1 MLVVDDSAFMR
12 RVIGEIIDGSP
23 DFQVVGTARNGHEA
37 IRQIHALEPDIVTL
51 DVEMPELDGL
61 QTLGYIMSEAPRA
74 VVMLSA
80 AGTQGGVD
88 LTLRCLELGAVDF
101 VRKPSGPI
109 SPDLASVADTLLDA
123 LRAATQVN
131 LKGVQ
136 ALARPRFVTQP
147 PAVRERSEATVAVA
161 IATSTGGPRA
171 LAEVIPALPGDLLAA
186 VLVVQHMPA
195 GFTRSLAN
203 RLDGMSELRVTEAE
217 HGEPVVV
224 NRVYLAPGGLHMRVA
239 GSGPGAMDHR
249 ARRHAGPPRRAPLR
263 RPAVRVRGRGVRAGE
278 HRRRPHRH
286 GEGRRGGAPAPF
298 ETPAGRV
305 WCRTGDLDD
314 LRHAA
319 RGPPAGRRGAR
330 RRPAGGGADDRR
342 PAFGA
347 SGAVTRGAPCSSSSG
362 RGSCAFSRANAG
374 RHRAGYATSRTMHE

>member
-23 DFQVVGTARNGHEA
+23 DFHVVGTARNGHEA

-136 ALARPRFVTQP
+136 LLARPRFVTQP
-147 PAVRERSEATVAVA
+147 PAVRQRSEATVAVA

-224 NRVYLAPGGLHMRVA
+224 NRVYLAPGSFRAVGAPNDGDAALDATLREHHVQRDQRSRPLLEVLDRLA
-239 GSGPGAMDHR
+239 GHRWDEVEVTDLLRRLRSAMADETDEL
-249 ARRHAGPPRRAPLR
+249 ASTEPPRPLTATALDAP
-263 RPAVRVRGRGVRAGE
+263 VR
-278 HRRRPHRH
+278 
-286 GEGRRGGAPAPF
+286 
-298 ETPAGRV
+298 
-305 WCRTGDLDD
+305 
-314 LRHAA
+314 
-319 RGPPAGRRGAR
+319 
-330 RRPAGGGADDRR
+330 
-342 PAFGA
+342 
-347 SGAVTRGAPCSSSSG
+347 
-362 RGSCAFSRANAG
+362 SR
-374 RHRAGYATSRTMHE
+374 